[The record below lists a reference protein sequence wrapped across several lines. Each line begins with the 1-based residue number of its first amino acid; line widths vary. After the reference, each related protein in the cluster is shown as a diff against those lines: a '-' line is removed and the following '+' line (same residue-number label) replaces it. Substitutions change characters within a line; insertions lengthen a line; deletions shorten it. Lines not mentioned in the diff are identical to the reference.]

1 MEIGQRLFLIM
12 PKETPIT
19 TVAAMKVQVL
29 AISMSHRLNKSTANS
44 QLSFYLT
51 TADANRLYIHKI
63 DRALVTPRQKQF
75 ISGNLLAVKR
85 G

>member
-12 PKETPIT
+12 PKEIPIT

-29 AISMSHRLNKSTANS
+29 AIPMSHRLNKSTANS

-51 TADANRLYIHKI
+51 TADPNRRYIHKA
-63 DRALVTPRQKQF
+63 DGALVAPRQKKF
-75 ISGNLLAVKR
+75 ISGNSLAAKR
-85 G
+85 R